1 MKELY
6 NKKINERS
14 IFKYFLGLLSR
25 IRLYLK
31 YGLIRMY
38 ARIRGAY
45 IGRNSIIT

>member
-31 YGLIRMY
+31 YGLIRMLC
-38 ARIRGAY
+38 ANTRGLYWAK
-45 IGRNSIIT
+45 

>member
-31 YGLIRMY
+31 CKQSKNGY
-38 ARIRGAY
+38 
-45 IGRNSIIT
+45 

>member
-31 YGLIRMY
+31 YGLIREY
-38 ARIRGAY
+38 EGLILGE
-45 IGRNSIIT
+45 IVL

>member
-31 YGLIRMY
+31 YGLIRICMREY
-38 ARIRGAY
+38 EGLILGE
-45 IGRNSIIT
+45 IVL

>member
-31 YGLIRMY
+31 YGYVCMREYEGLILGE
-38 ARIRGAY
+38 IVL
-45 IGRNSIIT
+45 